1 MPKNKNKSEPV
12 EQPVETN
19 ETRGQELAA
28 LVGTACLAP
37 GCNRPP
43 KTRGLCQ
50 SCYQCASKLVKD
62 GATTWEQLEQAHK
75 CRAPYRGGR
84 GRSKKQEW
92 FLS

>member
-1 MPKNKNKSEPV
+1 MPKKNKQQEPAS
-12 EQPVETN
+12 PVETIN
-19 ETRGQELAA
+19 ANGQELAA
-28 LVGTACLAP
+28 IVGSKCLAP
-37 GCNRPP
+37 DCNRPP
-43 KTRGLCQ
+43 KTRGLCL

-62 GATTWEQLEQAHK
+62 GAVTWEALEQAQK